1 MPTIFTQHVRNLRPT
16 DESPELFKVVAEALC
31 IEMVKQ
37 GLWELSPEV
46 LGYDWNNWHENT
58 VDKDKAETGNVRQP
72 ASCLDKHRIKI
83 VAAPN
88 KTLAESLKKCPDA
101 FKDLLFDCYINVI
114 TQQLEFL
121 KDNITLGNDIDG
133 LVRQNIHFFVT
144 NLRRKTDPVGY
155 AVAQN
160 AKDAIQRAMARG
172 VITSNQLKI
181 NNNTQ
186 LTFFSSG
193 STTLSEKDA
202 ISEALHHNSAWTKDI
217 QLKLSSQKN
226 KEQVRERF
234 CECVCQLRN
243 SDIGCFRFKRL
254 VDAMKEDVRALIQA
268 LEAQKRP
275 PEVLDSTTIEEG
287 DDDETDDGGEIVLF
301 IKDDAYDYLL
311 LSEWC
316 EHIHNAIAQSDY
328 QDRVRQQ
335 LHKVFTEIEVP
346 LKQRKKYPLPA
357 EIAEILGLAPA
368 TLNGYIKKLRLLV
381 EQLKSNDFE

>member
-1 MPTIFTQHVRNLRPT
+1 MPTLFTQHVKNLRPT
-16 DESPELFKVVAEALC
+16 DELPELFKAVAEALC
-31 IEMVKQ
+31 VEMVKQ
-37 GLWELSPEV
+37 RLWELSPEV
-46 LGYDWNNWHENT
+46 LGYDWNNWYENT

-88 KTLAESLKKCPDA
+88 KTLAESLKKCPEA
-101 FKDLLFDCYINVI
+101 FKDLLFGCYINVI
-114 TQQLEFL
+114 TQQLDFL
-121 KDNITLGNDIDG
+121 TNNIALGNNIDG

-160 AKDAIQRAMARG
+160 AKDAIQRAMARA
-172 VITSNQLKI
+172 VITSNQQEI

-186 LTFFSSG
+186 LTFSSSG

-202 ISEALHHNSAWTKDI
+202 ISEALHHNSAWTKEI

-226 KEQVRERF
+226 DEQVRECF

-243 SDIGCFRFKRL
+243 SDIGCFRFKSL
-254 VDAMKEDVRALIQA
+254 VDVMKEDVRALIQA

-275 PEVLDSTTIEEG
+275 PEVLDSTAKE
-287 DDDETDDGGEIVLF
+287 DDDEADDGGEIVLF

-316 EHIHNAIAQSDY
+316 EHIHNAIAQSNY

-346 LKQRKKYPLPA
+346 LKQRQKYPLPA

-368 TLNGYIKKLRLLV
+368 TLNGYLKILRLLV
-381 EQLKSNDFE
+381 AQLKSNDFE